1 MYDTSGVDPGTRFQ
15 GVVQGV
21 VQGVFFLILTLGWTS
36 PPAFDKLALWML
48 SLLLV
53 RAGSCQ

>member
-1 MYDTSGVDPGTRFQ
+1 MTRLAWIPAHAFK
-15 GVVQGV
+15 VW

-53 RAGSCQ
+53 RAGSRQ